1 MANLNKVLLMGNLTR
16 DPEVRYTP
24 KGTAVGDLAIAIN
37 DSYKAQDG
45 TIKETVT
52 YVDIEVWGRQA
63 ETCKQYLTKGR
74 PVFIE
79 GQLKLDQ
86 WETPQGG
93 CVCARTGCN
102 FWAAVPAARAAA
114 AAAAIIVPPVVGNGR
129 RRKRVRPGPRRRPA
143 PMTGLPC
150 PTTTIFL
157 FKRQNLRIALLL
169 PPCLLIPHSTGLRR
183 LLSWATTPNRSIP
196 RWEPSSW
203 N

>member
-45 TIKETVT
+45 TIKEVVT

-74 PVFIE
+74 PVFVE

-86 WETPQGG
+86 WEQDGQKKSRLRVRADRVQFLGG
-93 CVCARTGCN
+93 GGSGGGGRSGGNYSSGGEQRSSSSEPARSSSRPSS
-102 FWAAVPAARAAA
+102 VSED
-114 AAAAIIVPPVVGNGR
+114 VPPM
-129 RRKRVRPGPRRRPA
+129 PSDDD
-143 PMTGLPC
+143 
-150 PTTTIFL
+150 
-157 FKRQNLRIALLL
+157 
-169 PPCLLIPHSTGLRR
+169 IPF
-183 LLSWATTPNRSIP
+183 
-196 RWEPSSW
+196 
-203 N
+203 

>member
-16 DPEVRYTP
+16 DPEVKYTP

-79 GQLKLDQ
+79 GQLRLDQ
-86 WETPQGG
+86 WETPQGEKKSRMKVRADRVQFLG
-93 CVCARTGCN
+93 GGGGAGAGGGQRSGGN
-102 FWAAVPAARAAA
+102 YSSGGNQGSAPSESSRPAARPTSPA
-114 AAAAIIVPPVVGNGR
+114 VSEDRPPV
-129 RRKRVRPGPRRRPA
+129 
-143 PMTGLPC
+143 
-150 PTTTIFL
+150 
-157 FKRQNLRIALLL
+157 QDEDD
-169 PPCLLIPHSTGLRR
+169 IPF
-183 LLSWATTPNRSIP
+183 
-196 RWEPSSW
+196 
-203 N
+203 

>member
-74 PVFIE
+74 PIFVE
-79 GQLKLDQ
+79 GVLKLDQ
-86 WETPQGG
+86 WEQEGQKKSRLKVRADRVQFLGG
-93 CVCARTGCN
+93 G
-102 FWAAVPAARAAA
+102 P
-114 AAAAIIVPPVVGNGR
+114 G
-129 RRKRVRPGPRRRPA
+129 RPGGGGSGGEPRASSPTDTGRTARPA
-143 PMTGLPC
+143 SSVSEDRPPLPDDDD
-150 PTTTIFL
+150 
-157 FKRQNLRIALLL
+157 
-169 PPCLLIPHSTGLRR
+169 IPF
-183 LLSWATTPNRSIP
+183 
-196 RWEPSSW
+196 
-203 N
+203 